1 MKYKIK
7 TAFCCLLPAFG
18 ILIPELAK
26 SQTPPNAGSISRDA
40 VVVKPVVPATNT
52 TLPQTAAALSI
63 VPKSTDPTPI
73 PVKSISITGATA
85 FSPEV
90 LQDLVAHVATGT
102 HTLGQL
108 QEAASRITAHYRKAG
123 YFLARAYLPAQKM
136 EGGVVTIAVME
147 GKLSEVKLEN
157 SSRVSD
163 SAINNR
169 LAAYAAGTL
178 MQKEPLDRALLLL
191 GDVPGVSSVDS
202 RLAPGKQTGE
212 TVLVVVA
219 KPAPA
224 WAGKL
229 EADNFGSPS
238 TGRYRGGIN
247 VEGNSPLGYGEKL
260 SANILASDEKMVYGR
275 AGVQV
280 PVGAGGLT
288 VGAGVNHS
296 QYELGDT
303 YKDLDAVGNSDTFEI
318 NAKYP
323 LVRTV
328 PFNLYLQGTAE
339 QRKLHD
345 DIRSTQTVTD
355 KQSKV
360 ASVSLLADWQDNAF
374 CKQAQS
380 QASVTVTGGKLAIDS
395 EDAAAIDAKVAN
407 TTGSYSKF
415 GISLSRQQAIADK
428 LSLTAQV
435 RGQWANKNLDSSEKF
450 SLGGANGVRAYPSGE
465 ASGDS
470 GWLASLELRYAVI
483 PQMAVSV
490 FYDAGSVSVN
500 TNPYLTTDNKKSLAG
515 AGIGLSGEYEAFNWR
530 TTLAWRNGDPSTA
543 ETDKKPRFWV
553 QAGWRF

>member
-1 MKYKIK
+1 MKDQNKAVWIGVEHLK
-7 TAFCCLLPAFG
+7 NDPAFQQVSNSEFVELPLIEQLSEESALSTESSRRDFLKYLGFG
-18 ILIPELAK
+18 IGAATIAASCEIPVKKAI
-26 SQTPPNAGSISRDA
+26 PY
-40 VVVKPVVPATNT
+40 VVKPDT
-52 TLPQTAAALSI
+52 I
-63 VPKSTDPTPI
+63 VPGIATYYASSFVQGGDYCAVLIKTREGRPI
-73 PVKSISITGATA
+73 KI
-85 FSPEV
+85 
-90 LQDLVAHVATGT
+90 
-102 HTLGQL
+102 
-108 QEAASRITAHYRKAG
+108 
-123 YFLARAYLPAQKM
+123 
-136 EGGVVTIAVME
+136 
-147 GKLSEVKLEN
+147 
-157 SSRVSD
+157 
-163 SAINNR
+163 
-169 LAAYAAGTL
+169 
-178 MQKEPLDRALLLL
+178 
-191 GDVPGVSSVDS
+191 
-202 RLAPGKQTGE
+202 
-212 TVLVVVA
+212 
-219 KPAPA
+219 
-224 WAGKL
+224 
-229 EADNFGSPS
+229 
-238 TGRYRGGIN
+238 
-247 VEGNSPLGYGEKL
+247 EGNSPLGYGEKL
-260 SANILASDEKMVYGR
+260 LANILASDEKMVYGR

-360 ASVSLLADWQDNAF
+360 ASVSLLADWQDNTF
-374 CKQAQS
+374 GKQAQS

-395 EDAAAIDAKVAN
+395 EDAAAIDAKGAN
-407 TTGSYSKF
+407 TTGNYSKV

-435 RGQWANKNLDSSEKF
+435 RGQWASKNLDSSEKF

-483 PQMAVSV
+483 PQMVVSV
-490 FYDAGSVSVN
+490 FYDAGSVTVN

-543 ETDKKPRFWV
+543 EPDKKPRFWV